1 MVMKHPDRDVKK
13 KLNLKGSHSLWQPNC
28 SSPNKFI
35 DEIPPFPCMLNANL
49 WWKTDMRS
57 VVHAVSDVNPFQR
70 RQRVMELQLKGQVA
84 IITGGAG
91 GFGQAIAEAYA
102 REGVQTVIADI
113 VLDAAQTLADRLNAS
128 YPASRSLAVHTDVT
142 QKASVEQMA
151 QTTIDHFGRLDI
163 LVNNAG
169 LIKRR
174 KVLEIDDDFWDKMM
188 TINLR
193 GAIYASQACIPYMAD
208 ERYGGRQYG
217 RIIMMSSSSADH
229 ASAGM
234 TLYSTTKIG
243 LEMLGQA
250 ISKEHGHQN
259 IFALFPRFGVAPTP
273 GWDFPSYADS
283 IGLEYDPNRP
293 DDARR
298 AVVEYYSKQMPLGK
312 VGTPEEV
319 ARIVVL
325 CSSHVMEPCINQSIN
340 AWWGRG

>member
-1 MVMKHPDRDVKK
+1 
-13 KLNLKGSHSLWQPNC
+13 
-28 SSPNKFI
+28 
-35 DEIPPFPCMLNANL
+35 
-49 WWKTDMRS
+49 
-57 VVHAVSDVNPFQR
+57 
-70 RQRVMELQLKGQVA
+70 MELGLSGKVA

-91 GFGQAIAEAYA
+91 GFGAAIAEEYA
-102 REGVQTVIADI
+102 REGVNLVIADI
-113 VLDAAQTLADRLNAS
+113 AIEPAQKLADA
-128 YPASRSLAVHTDVT
+128 LAQKYGVKAIATQTNVT
-142 QKASVEQMA
+142 QKASVQEMA
-151 QTTIDHFGRLDI
+151 DAAIHAFGRIDV

-174 KVLEIDDDFWDKMM
+174 NVLDIDDAFWEQMM

-208 ERYGGRQYG
+208 PQYGGQSFG

-234 TLYSTTKIG
+234 ALYSTTKVG

-259 IFALFPRFGVAPTP
+259 VFAIFPRFGIAPTA
-273 GWDFPSYADS
+273 GWDFVSYAKS
-283 IGLEYDPNRP
+283 LGLTYDPNVP

-298 AVVEYYSKQMPLGK
+298 VVTEYYSKQLPLGR

-319 ARIVVL
+319 AKLVVL
-325 CSSHVMEPCINQSIN
+325 CSASVMDSMINQSLN

>member
-1 MVMKHPDRDVKK
+1 MD
-13 KLNLKGSHSLWQPNC
+13 L
-28 SSPNKFI
+28 
-35 DEIPPFPCMLNANL
+35 
-49 WWKTDMRS
+49 
-57 VVHAVSDVNPFQR
+57 
-70 RQRVMELQLKGQVA
+70 ELAGQVA

-91 GFGQAIAEAYA
+91 GFGSAIAEEYA
-102 REGVQTVIADI
+102 RENVHPVIADI
-113 VLDAAQTLADRLNAS
+113 AIDPAIALAERLQQT
-128 YPASRSLAVHTDVT
+128 YKIKSLAIKVDVND
-142 QKASVEQMA
+142 KASVDEMA
-151 QTTIDHFGRLDI
+151 RKTTEMFGRIDI

-174 KVLEIDDDFWDKMM
+174 NVLEIDDTFWEMMM

-208 ERYGGRQYG
+208 EQYGGRSYG

-259 IFALFPRFGVAPTP
+259 IFAISPRFGIAPTP
-273 GWDFPSYADS
+273 GWDFVSYAES
-283 IGLEYDPNRP
+283 LGLSYDPEVEG
-293 DDARR
+293 DAKR
-298 AVVEYYSKQMPLGK
+298 AVIEYYSKQLPLGK
-312 VGTPEEV
+312 VGTTEEV
-319 ARIVVL
+319 AKIVVL
-325 CSSHVMEPCINQSIN
+325 CSSPVMEPFINQSLN

>member
-1 MVMKHPDRDVKK
+1 MDLK
-13 KLNLKGSHSLWQPNC
+13 LKG
-28 SSPNKFI
+28 
-35 DEIPPFPCMLNANL
+35 
-49 WWKTDMRS
+49 R
-57 VVHAVSDVNPFQR
+57 
-70 RQRVMELQLKGQVA
+70 VA

-91 GFGQAIAEAYA
+91 GFGSAIAEEYA
-102 REGVQTVIADI
+102 REGVYTVIADVAI
-113 VLDAAQTLADRLNAS
+113 NAAQELAQRLS
-128 YPASRSLAVHTDVT
+128 QTYPDSRSIAVQTDVT

-151 QTTIDHFGRLDI
+151 RAAIAEFGQIDV

-169 LIKRR
+169 LIQRR
-174 KVLEIDDDFWDKMM
+174 NVLEIDDAFWEKMM

-208 ERYGGRQYG
+208 KRYGGKQFG

-234 TLYSTTKIG
+234 TLYSTTKVG

-259 IFALFPRFGVAPTP
+259 IFAICPRFGIAPTP
-273 GWDFPSYADS
+273 GWDFRSYADS
-283 IGLEYDPNRP
+283 LGLAYDPTKK
-293 DDARR
+293 DDDRR
-298 AVVEYYSKQMPLGK
+298 AVIEYYSKQLPLGK

-325 CSSHVMEPCINQSIN
+325 CSSYIMDPLINQTLN

>member
-1 MVMKHPDRDVKK
+1 
-13 KLNLKGSHSLWQPNC
+13 
-28 SSPNKFI
+28 
-35 DEIPPFPCMLNANL
+35 
-49 WWKTDMRS
+49 
-57 VVHAVSDVNPFQR
+57 
-70 RQRVMELQLKGQVA
+70 MELGITGQVV

-91 GFGQAIAEAYA
+91 GFGSAIAEAYA
-102 REGVQTVIADI
+102 QEGVNTVIADI
-113 VLDAAQTLADRLNAS
+113 AIDPAEALAKHITETYGVDSIAIK
-128 YPASRSLAVHTDVT
+128 VDVT
-142 QKASVEQMA
+142 DKASVDDMAEKTIEQFDR
-151 QTTIDHFGRLDI
+151 IDI

-174 KVLEIDDDFWDKMM
+174 NVVDIDDKFWELMM

-208 ERYGGRQYG
+208 AQYGGRSYG

-234 TLYSTTKIG
+234 ALYSTTKIG

-259 IFALFPRFGVAPTP
+259 IFAISPRFGIAPTA
-273 GWDFPSYADS
+273 GWDFESYADS
-283 IGLEYDPNRP
+283 LRLQYDASIEG
-293 DDARR
+293 DARR
-298 AVVEYYSKQMPLGK
+298 AVIDYYSKQLPLGK
-312 VGTPEEV
+312 VGTVEEV

-325 CSSHVMEPCINQSIN
+325 CSAPVMEPFINQSLN

>member
-1 MVMKHPDRDVKK
+1 MD
-13 KLNLKGSHSLWQPNC
+13 LG
-28 SSPNKFI
+28 
-35 DEIPPFPCMLNANL
+35 
-49 WWKTDMRS
+49 
-57 VVHAVSDVNPFQR
+57 
-70 RQRVMELQLKGQVA
+70 LQGQVA

-91 GFGQAIAEAYA
+91 GFGSAVAEEYSK
-102 REGVQTVIADI
+102 EGVHTVIADI
-113 VLDAAQTLADRLNAS
+113 AIEAATELAERLQRA
-128 YPASRSLAVHTDVT
+128 YPIKSIAVKTDVT
-142 QKASVEQMA
+142 TKASVAEMA
-151 QTTIDHFGRLDI
+151 QKAIDAFGRIDI

-174 KVLEIDDDFWDKMM
+174 NVLEIDDRFWEQMM

-208 ERYGGRQYG
+208 PQYGGRSYG

-259 IFALFPRFGVAPTP
+259 IFAISPRFGIAPTP
-273 GWDFPSYADS
+273 GWDFKSYADS
-283 IGLEYDPNRP
+283 LGLQYDPAAK
-293 DDARR
+293 DDAKR
-298 AVVEYYSKQMPLGK
+298 AVIAYYAKQLPLGK

-325 CSSHVMEPCINQSIN
+325 CSSPVMEAFINQSLN

>member
-1 MVMKHPDRDVKK
+1 MD
-13 KLNLKGSHSLWQPNC
+13 LGL
-28 SSPNKFI
+28 
-35 DEIPPFPCMLNANL
+35 E
-49 WWKTDMRS
+49 
-57 VVHAVSDVNPFQR
+57 
-70 RQRVMELQLKGQVA
+70 GQVA

-91 GFGQAIAEAYA
+91 GFGSAIAEEYS
-102 REGVQTVIADI
+102 RERVHTVIADI
-113 VLDAAQTLADRLNAS
+113 AIEAATELAERLQRTYNLKS
-128 YPASRSLAVHTDVT
+128 IAVRTDVSN
-142 QKASVEQMA
+142 KASVDQMA
-151 QTTIDHFGRLDI
+151 RQAIEEFGRIDI

-174 KVLEIDDDFWDKMM
+174 KVLEIDDRFWDQMM

-208 ERYGGRQYG
+208 ERYGGRSYG

-234 TLYSTTKIG
+234 TLYSTTKVG

-259 IFALFPRFGVAPTP
+259 IFAISSRFGIAPTP
-273 GWDFPSYADS
+273 GWDFKSYADS
-283 IGLEYDPNRP
+283 LGLQYDPAIK
-293 DDARR
+293 DDAKR
-298 AVVEYYSKQMPLGK
+298 AVIEYYSKQMPLGK

-319 ARIVVL
+319 AKVVVL
-325 CSSHVMEPCINQSIN
+325 CSSQVMEPFINQSLN